1 MMEDWA
7 DIIGEGLE
15 SFEEPLPA
23 DDWGVLQQKYAAS
36 RRWKMAAAFAWAG
49 GIAAAVALARLLV
62 RPALPPVRPATDDLV
77 AVAPMT
83 DDSDDLL
90 ADAGSGSDD
99 PDDFL
104 DDVGSGSD
112 DPVSMDTKPSSI
124 PDMVTSVISDL
135 SGEDDDSA
143 QSVILEP
150 IAVFDE

>member
-49 GIAAAVALARLLV
+49 GIAAAVALALLLV

-90 ADAGSGSDD
+90 ADA
-99 PDDFL
+99 
-104 DDVGSGSD
+104 GSGSD